1 MKRLK
6 REGLGWR
13 IGRDV
18 VIALGLI
25 LILAP
30 LYVVIVNTFK
40 DLEEAS
46 KGFFALPQSLNF
58 QNYEELFSKNNFWNY
73 VKNSAYITVISI
85 ILVIIINP
93 AVSYAIARN
102 FRRRYYK
109 AVYFYIIL
117 GLFIPFQ
124 VIMLPVTKIMTDMDL
139 LNPNG
144 LILLYAA
151 LSLSKGVFMFV
162 NYIQSLPYEVEEAAR
177 IDGCNTFQVYTKIV
191 LHLIGPM
198 LATLIVMDTL
208 WFWNDFQLPL
218 MILNKS
224 PDYWT
229 LPLFQYNFK
238 SEYSFNYTMA
248 FTAYFMCMFP
258 VLIVYALGQKY
269 IISGLT
275 AGAVKS

>member
-1 MKRLK
+1 MKGLK

-102 FRRRYYK
+102 FHRRYYK

-124 VIMLPVTKIMTDMDL
+124 VIMLPVTKIMTNMNL
-139 LNPNG
+139 LSPNG

-177 IDGCNTFQVYTKIV
+177 IDGCNAFQVYTKIV

>member
-46 KGFFALPQSLNF
+46 KGFFSLPQSLNF

-139 LNPNG
+139 LSPNG

>member
-1 MKRLK
+1 MKGLK

-46 KGFFALPQSLNF
+46 KGFFSLPQSLNF

-124 VIMLPVTKIMTDMDL
+124 VIMLPVTKIMTNMNL
-139 LNPNG
+139 LSPNG

-177 IDGCNTFQVYTKIV
+177 IDGCNAFQVYTKIV

>member
-25 LILAP
+25 LILAH

-46 KGFFALPQSLNF
+46 KGFFSLPQSLNF

-124 VIMLPVTKIMTDMDL
+124 VIMLPVTKIMTNMNL

-151 LSLSKGVFMFV
+151 LSLSKGVLMFV

>member
-1 MKRLK
+1 MKGLK

-85 ILVIIINP
+85 VLVIIINP

-102 FRRRYYK
+102 FHRRYYK

-124 VIMLPVTKIMTDMDL
+124 VIMLPVTKIMTNMDL
-139 LNPNG
+139 LSPNG

-177 IDGCNTFQVYTKIV
+177 IDGCNAFQVYTKIV

>member
-1 MKRLK
+1 MKGLK

-102 FRRRYYK
+102 FHRRYYK

-124 VIMLPVTKIMTDMDL
+124 VIMLPVTKIMTNMDL
-139 LNPNG
+139 LSPNG

-177 IDGCNTFQVYTKIV
+177 IDGCNAFQVYTKIV

>member
-1 MKRLK
+1 MKGLK

-177 IDGCNTFQVYTKIV
+177 IDGCNAFQVYTKIV

>member
-1 MKRLK
+1 MKGLK

-30 LYVVIVNTFK
+30 LYVVILNTFK

-102 FRRRYYK
+102 FHRRYYK

-124 VIMLPVTKIMTDMDL
+124 VIMLPVTKIMTNMNL
-139 LNPNG
+139 LSPNG

-177 IDGCNTFQVYTKIV
+177 IDGCNAFQVYTKIV

>member
-1 MKRLK
+1 MKGLK

-46 KGFFALPQSLNF
+46 KGFFSLPQSLNF

-102 FRRRYYK
+102 FHRRYYK

-124 VIMLPVTKIMTDMDL
+124 VIMLPVTKIMTNMNL
-139 LNPNG
+139 LSPNG

>member
-1 MKRLK
+1 MKGLK

-85 ILVIIINP
+85 VLVIIINP

-124 VIMLPVTKIMTDMDL
+124 VIMLPVTKIMTNMDL
-139 LNPNG
+139 LSPNG

-177 IDGCNTFQVYTKIV
+177 IDGCNAFQVYTKIV

>member
-1 MKRLK
+1 MKGLK

-46 KGFFALPQSLNF
+46 KGFFSLPQSLNF

-124 VIMLPVTKIMTDMDL
+124 VIMLPVTKIMTNMNL